1 MQKMNN
7 FSLKVEKGIGV
18 LAIDIPGAVMN
29 TWTEDAVTEFRSFV
43 DDVVKRDDI
52 NGLIF
57 ISGKS
62 NNFHAGAN
70 LNMLDAM
77 HNERDVYDGLDMFQ
91 QSFNKLEQFSIPTV
105 AAING
110 YCLGGGL
117 EFALALTARIAKESP
132 TTCIGLPECMVGVFP
147 GGGGT
152 QRLPRLIGYDAVDM
166 ILRGTILPAGKAF
179 EKGIVDKLISAD
191 ADLIV
196 EAKAFINDLIDG
208 SIELKR
214 PVQDFSQID
223 VIAEMA
229 EQGVLKTTKGRY
241 IPGPMLAI
249 KAIKDGVKV
258 SLEEGL
264 EIEKKCFIECVLS
277 NQAKGGI
284 NTFFLKNMSDKPRG
298 MMSKGFQPK
307 EIKKAAV
314 LGLGTM
320 GRGIVIDIL
329 RRMQIPVVA
338 KDIPEALEPGG
349 EFIRK
354 ILNGM
359 AERKRL
365 KTPVDDLMALLTVT
379 SEYTDDFKDVDIVV
393 EAVFEEPQV
402 KKDVYA
408 ELCEIVPEDC
418 VLASNT
424 SSIPITELA
433 GDVKNPERFI
443 GCHFF
448 SPVWRMELLEVI
460 RGEKT
465 SRDTIDNLLNFAA
478 GIRKRPIVCCDNPGF
493 VVNAILFPMLQ
504 SAFDLLERGIS
515 IEQLDKAMKSFG
527 MPVGP
532 VRLLDEVGIDIP
544 YNAMKANDMKIHD
557 TFENVIR
564 DGRFGLKKSGKGFF
578 LEDGS
583 VDPEVLPL
591 ITIREKQE
599 MNDTDIQDVLFISM
613 VKTAKDLLD
622 RKIVEDPRYID
633 IGMIWGT
640 GFPPDKGGPIKWADL
655 TGKSDKLYGKT
666 FY

>member
-1 MQKMNN
+1 MQEMNN
-7 FSLKVEKGIGV
+7 FSFKVKDGVGV
-18 LAIDIPGAVMN
+18 LVIDIPGAAMN
-29 TWTEDAVTEFRSFV
+29 TWTEDAVMEFRSFV
-43 DDVVKRDDI
+43 DEIVKRDDI

-70 LNMLDAM
+70 LNMLEAM
-77 HNERDVYDGLDMFQ
+77 RNERDVYDGLDMFH
-91 QSFNKLEQFSIPTV
+91 QSFNKLEQFSIPTI

-117 EFALALTARIAKESP
+117 EFALALTARIATESP

-152 QRLPRLIGYDAVDM
+152 QRLPRLIGYDAVDL
-166 ILRGTILPAGKAF
+166 ILRGKTLPASKAF
-179 EKGIVDKLISAD
+179 EKGIVDKLIPAD
-191 ADLIV
+191 ADLLT
-196 EAKAFINDLIDG
+196 EAKAFIKGLIDG

-214 PVQDFSQID
+214 LAQDLSQID
-223 VIAEMA
+223 AIAEMA

-258 SLEEGL
+258 SLEEGI
-264 EIEKKCFIECVLS
+264 EIEKKCFAECVLS

-284 NTFFLKNMSDKPRG
+284 NTFFLKNRSDKPRG

-338 KDIPEALEPGG
+338 KDIPEALEPGK

-359 AERKRL
+359 EERKRL
-365 KTPVDDLMALLTVT
+365 EIPVDDLMALLTVT

-393 EAVFEEPQV
+393 EAVFENPQV

-408 ELCEIVPEDC
+408 ELCDIVSDDC

-448 SPVWRMELLEVI
+448 SPVWRMELLEI
-460 RGEKT
+460 IKGEQT

-478 GIRKRPIVCCDNPGF
+478 GIRKRPIICRDNPGF
-493 VVNAILFPMLQ
+493 VVNAMLFPMLQ

-532 VRLLDEVGIDIP
+532 VRLLDEVGVDIP
-544 YNAMKANDMKIHD
+544 YNAMKANNMKIHD
-557 TFENVIR
+557 SFENVIN
-564 DGRFGLKKSGKGFF
+564 DGRYGLKKSGKGFF

-583 VDPEVLPL
+583 VDPGVLPL
-591 ITIREKQE
+591 IAVKEKFS
-599 MNDTDIQDVLFISM
+599 MNDGDIQDTLIKSM
-613 VKTAKDLLD
+613 IKTAKDLLD

-640 GFPPDKGGPIKWADL
+640 GFPPDKGGPLKWADL
-655 TGKSDKLYGKT
+655 TGKSEELYGKT